1 MEEKILKIEQYEGPL
16 DLLLALIQKHKIDI
30 LDIPIS
36 DICEQYIEYIETLQ
50 SQQMEVTGEFI
61 VMGATLMLIKSRM
74 LLPREEGEEDPRQP
88 LVDALLEHRRAELA
102 AVLLKDRAEEYYNRF
117 TREPEELPP
126 GSYSRLHPVSLLV
139 EAFIRMGNR
148 IPDESEKGQPPLF
161 EKLEK
166 ERYFTVDEKVLHIAK
181 RMSRLKRCAF
191 TVLFDDCGGRGEIIA
206 TFLALLEMVRDGA
219 VMVNREENDEIYLEI
234 MPEEEE

>member
-1 MEEKILKIEQYEGPL
+1 MEDKIVKIEQYEGPL

-50 SQQMEVTGEFI
+50 SQQMEVTGDFI
-61 VMGATLMLIKSRM
+61 VMGSTLMLIKSRM
-74 LLPREEGEEDPRQP
+74 LLPREEGEEDPRQV
-88 LVDALLEHRRAELA
+88 LVDALLEHRKAQLA
-102 AVLLKDRAEEYYNRF
+102 AVLLKDRAEEFYDRF

-139 EAFIRMGNR
+139 EAFIRMGTRVPEENQKNT
-148 IPDESEKGQPPLF
+148 PALF
-161 EKLEK
+161 EKLEN
-166 ERYFTVDEKVLHIAK
+166 ERYYTVDEKVLHLSK
-181 RMSRLKRCAF
+181 RLSRLKRCVF

-219 VMVNREENDEIYLEI
+219 VRVEGNGDEVYLEI
-234 MPEEEE
+234 VTEEEE

>member
-1 MEEKILKIEQYEGPL
+1 MEEKIVKTEQYEGPL

-30 LDIPIS
+30 LDIPIAQ
-36 DICEQYIEYIETLQ
+36 ICEQYIEYIENLREH
-50 SQQMEVTGEFI
+50 QMEVTGEFI
-61 VMGATLMLIKSRM
+61 VMGAQLMLIKSRM
-74 LLPREEGEEDPRQP
+74 LLPREEGEEDPRQT

-102 AVLLKDRAEEYYNRF
+102 AVILKDRAAEYYDRF

-139 EAFIRMGNR
+139 EAFIRMGTR
-148 IPDESEKGQPPLF
+148 IPEEGGNKNPALF
-161 EKLEK
+161 EKLEN
-166 ERYFTVDEKVLHIAK
+166 ERYFTVDEKVLHISK
-181 RMSRLKRCAF
+181 RLARIKRCAF

-219 VMVNREENDEIYLEI
+219 VRVEGNGDNVYLEI
-234 MPEEEE
+234 VAEEE